1 MYKYIKNT
9 GVLLSFC
16 LAVSISTPA
25 YSKQKAISWLDA
37 QVNKDPEVIEAKALL
52 KASNF
57 EAKNLTKAVYN
68 PELEASYERNGNFNN
83 YSIGIS
89 QTIDVWDKRAT
100 NTSLGEIGVYASEQ
114 QLLVLLDSKKADV
127 LTALAIWKSAKE
139 TAQLSIE
146 REKQLQTLLSITE
159 EKQAAGLLEPLDT
172 ELVYLNLSQVFSEI
186 ANDQI
191 ELKNAELKVRELLPD
206 WTPELADNASYEF
219 GLTSYEYQAQWV
231 EQHPIVQLAKAQW
244 KAQQAKA
251 ELTTI
256 EYKSNPSFGVSAG
269 QDGGESAVGLTFSIP
284 LNIRN
289 NYSDATNAAYS
300 KSIAAEANFRSVY
313 RKQSF
318 EAQAN
323 YESLLISQKYYQRW
337 KQLIQKRV
345 EKSTKLINARWEA
358 GDINTADY
366 LLALSQQAEGLHSGI
381 QLEKDFR
388 LSEISFIWSIG
399 QLSKFEI

>member
-1 MYKYIKNT
+1 MCSC
-9 GVLLSFC
+9 LFC

-256 EYKSNPSFGVSAG
+256 EYKSNP
-269 QDGGESAVGLTFSIP
+269 
-284 LNIRN
+284 
-289 NYSDATNAAYS
+289 
-300 KSIAAEANFRSVY
+300 
-313 RKQSF
+313 
-318 EAQAN
+318 
-323 YESLLISQKYYQRW
+323 LL
-337 KQLIQKRV
+337 
-345 EKSTKLINARWEA
+345 
-358 GDINTADY
+358 G
-366 LLALSQQAEGLHSGI
+366 
-381 QLEKDFR
+381 
-388 LSEISFIWSIG
+388 
-399 QLSKFEI
+399 

>member
-89 QTIDVWDKRAT
+89 QTIDFWDKRAT

-206 WTPELADNASYEF
+206 WTPEFADKASYEF

>member
-1 MYKYIKNT
+1 MYKYTKNT
-9 GVLLSFC
+9 GVFLSFC
-16 LAVSISTPA
+16 LAVGISNLA
-25 YSKQKAISWLDA
+25 YSKQKTISWLDA

-52 KASNF
+52 KASHF
-57 EAKNLTKAVYN
+57 EAKNLTQAVYN
-68 PELEASYERNGNFNN
+68 PELEASYERNGDFNN

-89 QTIDVWDKRAT
+89 QTIDFWDKRAT

-114 QLLVLLDSKKADV
+114 QLLVLLDSKKADA

-146 REKQLQTLLSITE
+146 REKQLQTLLTITE

-172 ELVYLNLSQVFSEI
+172 EIVYLNLSQVFSEI

-206 WTPELADNASYEF
+206 WTPELADKASYEF

-269 QDGGESAVGLTFSIP
+269 QDSGESAVGLTFSIP

-300 KSIAAEANFRSVY
+300 KSIAAEANFRSIY

-337 KQLIQKRV
+337 KLLIQKRV

-366 LLALSQQAEGLHSGI
+366 LLALNQQAEGLHSGI

>member
-1 MYKYIKNT
+1 M
-9 GVLLSFC
+9 
-16 LAVSISTPA
+16 
-25 YSKQKAISWLDA
+25 
-37 QVNKDPEVIEAKALL
+37 
-52 KASNF
+52 
-57 EAKNLTKAVYN
+57 
-68 PELEASYERNGNFNN
+68 
-83 YSIGIS
+83 
-89 QTIDVWDKRAT
+89 
-100 NTSLGEIGVYASEQ
+100 
-114 QLLVLLDSKKADV
+114 
-127 LTALAIWKSAKE
+127 
-139 TAQLSIE
+139 
-146 REKQLQTLLSITE
+146 
-159 EKQAAGLLEPLDT
+159 
-172 ELVYLNLSQVFSEI
+172 
-186 ANDQI
+186 
-191 ELKNAELKVRELLPD
+191 
-206 WTPELADNASYEF
+206 
-219 GLTSYEYQAQWV
+219 
-231 EQHPIVQLAKAQW
+231 
-244 KAQQAKA
+244 
-251 ELTTI
+251 
-256 EYKSNPSFGVSAG
+256 SAG

-318 EAQAN
+318 EAKAN

>member
-9 GVLLSFC
+9 GVFLSFC
-16 LAVSISTPA
+16 LAVGITNAA

-37 QVNKDPEVIEAKALL
+37 QINKDPEVIETKALL

-57 EAKNLTKAVYN
+57 EAKNLTQAVYN
-68 PELEASYERNGNFNN
+68 PELEASYVRNGDFNN

-89 QTIDVWDKRAT
+89 QTIDFWDKRAT

-127 LTALAIWKSAKE
+127 LKALAIWKSAKE

-172 ELVYLNLSQVFSEI
+172 ELVYLNLSQIFSEI
-186 ANDQI
+186 ASDQI
-191 ELKNAELKVRELLPD
+191 DLKNAELKVRELLPD
-206 WTPELADNASYEF
+206 WTPELADKASYEF

-256 EYKSNPSFGVSAG
+256 EYKTNPSFGVSAG

-313 RKQSF
+313 RKKSF

-366 LLALSQQAEGLHSGI
+366 LLALNQQAEGLHSGI